1 LVLQIKVLGA
11 AAGGGFP
18 QWNCRCENCRRARA
32 GDPRVKPRTQ
42 ASLAV
47 SADGQRWVL
56 LNASPDL
63 PAQLRATP
71 ALQPP
76 ALQLGDSAV
85 VRGSPIA
92 AVILSGGDIDC
103 IAGLLSL
110 REAHQFNIYAPPFV
124 ERILRANQ
132 VFSVLDKKHVKFQA
146 LTEGRAARLQD
157 ASEAPLGLSVETF
170 AVPGKIPLYQED
182 GRDLPE
188 LLNAQAV
195 VGLRV
200 WDDSGRTL
208 FFVPGCA
215 HITAEMVRRFE
226 AADALF
232 FDATLWRDD
241 EMIVAGVGTKTG
253 ARMGH
258 VSLSGS
264 EGSLAG
270 FSGAKIERKIYIHI
284 NNTNPILCDDSPEAE
299 TVRANGWEIAWDGM
313 EITL

>member
-32 GDPRVKPRTQ
+32 GDPAVKPRTQ

-63 PAQLRATP
+63 GAQLRATP
-71 ALQPP
+71 ELQPGDGP
-76 ALQLGDSAV
+76 AM
-85 VRGSPIA
+85 RGSPIA
-92 AVILSGGDIDC
+92 SVILSGGDIDC

-110 REAHQFNIYAPPFV
+110 REGHQFNIYAPPFV

-132 VFSVLDKKHVKFQA
+132 VFSVLDKKHVKFQP
-146 LTEGRAARLQD
+146 LMDGRAVELQD
-157 ASEAPLGLSVETF
+157 ASGAPLGLHVETF

-188 LLNAQAV
+188 LLDTRAV

-200 WDDSGRTL
+200 WDESGRTL

-215 HITAEMVRRFE
+215 HVTAALVRRFE
-226 AADALF
+226 AADVLF

-270 FSGAKIERKIYIHI
+270 FSGAEIRRKIYIHI
-284 NNTNPILCDDSPEAE
+284 NNTNPILCDDSAEAAM
-299 TVRANGWEIAWDGM
+299 VRANGWEIAWDGM

>member
-18 QWNCRCENCRRARA
+18 QWNCRCENCRRARL
-32 GDPRVKPRTQ
+32 GDPAVKPRTQ

-47 SADGQRWVL
+47 SADGKRWVL

-63 PAQLRATP
+63 PAQLRAAPQLHP
-71 ALQPP
+71 ADG
-76 ALQLGDSAV
+76 AAR
-85 VRGSPIA
+85 RGAPIA

-110 REAHQFNIYAPPFV
+110 REGHAFNIYAPPFV
-124 ERILRANQ
+124 DRILHENQ
-132 VFSVLDKKHVKFQA
+132 VFSVLDKKHVAFHA
-146 LTEGRAARLQD
+146 LREGH
-157 ASEAPLGLSVETF
+157 ASELLDAAGEPLGLGVETF
-170 AVPGKIPLYQED
+170 AVPGKIPLYQEA
-182 GRDLPE
+182 GRDLPD
-188 LLNAQAV
+188 LLDAQAV
-195 VGLRV
+195 VGLRL
-200 WDDSGRTL
+200 WDKAGRTL

-215 HITAEMVRRFE
+215 RVTPEILRRFE
-226 AADALF
+226 AADAVF
-232 FDATLWRDD
+232 FDGTLWRDD

-258 VSLSGS
+258 VSLSGRD
-264 EGSLAG
+264 GSLAA
-270 FSGAKIERKIYIHI
+270 FSGAKIRRKIYIHI

-299 TVRANGWEIAWDGM
+299 MVRANGWDIAWDGM

>member
-1 LVLQIKVLGA
+1 MQIKVLGA

-18 QWNCRCENCRRARA
+18 QWNCRCENCRRARL
-32 GDPRVKPRTQ
+32 GDPAVKPRTQ

-47 SADGQRWVL
+47 SADGRRWVL

-63 PAQLRATP
+63 PEQLRATP
-71 ALQPP
+71 
-76 ALQLGDSAV
+76 QLHPGDDAAM
-85 VRGSPIA
+85 RGSPIA
-92 AVILSGGDIDC
+92 SVILSGGDIDC

-110 REAHQFNIYAPPFV
+110 REGHAFNIYAPPFV
-124 ERILRANQ
+124 EGILRANQ
-132 VFSVLDKKHVKFQA
+132 VFSVLDKRHVKFQA
-146 LTEGRAARLQD
+146 LTEGRAVELKD
-157 ASEAPLGLSVETF
+157 AAGEPLGLGVETF

-188 LLNAQAV
+188 LVNAQAV

-200 WDDSGRTL
+200 WDDAGRTL

-215 HITAEMVRRFE
+215 RVTPEIRAPFRGGGCRCFSM
-226 AADALF
+226 
-232 FDATLWRDD
+232 ATLWRDD

-264 EGSLAG
+264 DGSLAA
-270 FSGAKIERKIYIHI
+270 FAGA
-284 NNTNPILCDDSPEAE
+284 
-299 TVRANGWEIAWDGM
+299 
-313 EITL
+313 

>member
-71 ALQPP
+71 ALQP
-76 ALQLGDSAV
+76 GDGAAI
-85 VRGSPIA
+85 RGAPIA

-124 ERILRANQ
+124 ERILRANE
-132 VFSVLDKKHVKFQA
+132 VFSVLDKKHVSFQA
-146 LTEGRAARLQD
+146 LTEGRAAKLQD
-157 ASEAPLGLSVETF
+157 ASGGPLGLNVETF

-200 WDDSGRTL
+200 WDDEGRTL

-215 HITAEMVRRFE
+215 HLTAEMVHRFE

-232 FDATLWRDD
+232 FDGTLWRDD

-270 FSGAKIERKIYIHI
+270 FSGAKIKRKIYIHI
-284 NNTNPILCDDSPEAE
+284 NNTNPILCDDSPEAK

>member
-1 LVLQIKVLGA
+1 MQIKVLGA

-18 QWNCRCENCRRARA
+18 QWNCRCENCRRARR
-32 GDPRVKPRTQ
+32 GDPAVKPRTQ

-47 SADGQRWVL
+47 SSDGERWVL

-63 PAQLRATP
+63 PEQVRAAPQLHPNDNA
-71 ALQPP
+71 AM
-76 ALQLGDSAV
+76 
-85 VRGSPIA
+85 RGSPIA
-92 AVILSGGDIDC
+92 AVIFSGGDIDC

-110 REAHQFNIYAPPFV
+110 REGHAFHVYAPPFV
-124 ERILRANQ
+124 EHILHANQ
-132 VFSVLDKKHVKFQA
+132 VFSVLDKKHVKFQS
-146 LTEGRAARLQD
+146 LDGRTDELRDAAG
-157 ASEAPLGLSVETF
+157 EPLGIFVETF
-170 AVPGKIPLYQED
+170 AVPGKIPLYQEA

-188 LLNAQAV
+188 LVNAEAV

-200 WDDSGRTL
+200 WDGSGRTL

-215 HITAEMVRRFE
+215 RVTEALVHRFE
-226 AADALF
+226 GADVLF
-232 FDATLWRDD
+232 FDGTLWRDD
-241 EMIVAGVGTKTG
+241 EMIVAQVGTKTG

-264 EGSLAG
+264 DGSLAA
-270 FSGAKIERKIYIHI
+270 FSGAKIKRKIYIHI
-284 NNTNPILCDDSPEAE
+284 NNTNPILCDNSSEAE

>member
-1 LVLQIKVLGA
+1 MQIKVLGA

-32 GDPRVKPRTQ
+32 GDPAVKPRTQ

-63 PAQLRATP
+63 SAQLRATP
-71 ALQPP
+71 QLYPP
-76 ALQLGDSAV
+76 DSAAG
-85 VRGSPIA
+85 RGSPIA
-92 AVILSGGDIDC
+92 SVILSGGDIDC

-110 REAHQFNIYAPPFV
+110 REGHEFNVYAPLFV
-124 ERILRANQ
+124 ETILRENQ
-132 VFSVLDKKHVKFQA
+132 VFSVLDKKHVKFHP
-146 LTEGRAARLQD
+146 LMEGRADELRDVAGD
-157 ASEAPLGLSVETF
+157 PLGLCVEPF
-170 AVPGKIPLYQED
+170 SVPGKIPLYQED
-182 GRDLPE
+182 GRDLPA
-188 LLNAQAV
+188 LVNAQAV

-200 WDDSGRTL
+200 WDGSGRTL

-215 HITAEMVRRFE
+215 RVLPAMLHRFE
-226 AADALF
+226 EADVVF
-232 FDATLWRDD
+232 FDGTLWRDD

-264 EGSLAG
+264 EGSLAA
-270 FSGAKIERKIYIHI
+270 FSGGKIRRKIYIHI

-299 TVRANGWEIAWDGM
+299 IVRAHGWEISWDGM